1 VARTIIKQGGILM
14 KNWKTTVSGIL
25 SALGV
30 IFPAVGLPAEIGQA
44 VTVIGLALLSYFA
57 KDKDVTGTN

>member
-1 VARTIIKQGGILM
+1 M